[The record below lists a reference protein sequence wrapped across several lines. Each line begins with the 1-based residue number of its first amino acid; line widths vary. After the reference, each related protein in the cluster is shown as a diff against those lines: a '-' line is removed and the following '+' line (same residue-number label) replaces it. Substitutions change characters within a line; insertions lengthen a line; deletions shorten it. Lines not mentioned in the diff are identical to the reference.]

1 MTEPVAPPN
10 VHELLPHSGRMLLI
24 DEILEVDTE
33 TAVSKSRVS
42 EKWPLF
48 DGEAV
53 SPLVMIEL
61 VAQTCGLSNGL
72 DRMQTQGDDSNKMGF
87 LVGIKTAQFFVDSIP
102 IGTDVVTEATNRF
115 KFETF
120 REIEGSVKNGS
131 NIIGEV
137 TLQVMQA
144 PGASSTHT
152 P

>member
-1 MTEPVAPPN
+1 MTEPVPPPS

-24 DEILEVDTE
+24 DEILKVDTE

-48 DGEAV
+48 DGHTV
-53 SPLVMIEL
+53 SPLVIIEL

-72 DRMQTQGDDSNKMGF
+72 NRMQTQGNDANKMGF
-87 LVGIKTAQFFVDSIP
+87 MVGIKRAQFHVDSIP
-102 IGTDVVTEATNRF
+102 LGADVVTEATNRF

-120 REIEGSVKNGS
+120 REIEGSVKNGFD
-131 NIIGEV
+131 IIGEV

-144 PGASSTHT
+144 PGE
-152 P
+152 